1 MKGNLAVY
9 SSYFL
14 LLSSDR
20 FGLSDK
26 VSRLGIEMA
35 ANSARVL
42 RISLQTNDTCR
53 SVLNRAY
60 ILNYILRH
68 RKSELLWM
76 ILANGRIS
84 FIQQKANLYNEFELL
99 CSIDFLRQKSA
110 CQRIKGIILV
120 RSFGSKDMVDWLIRT
135 RLEKAET
142 SLSKTEV
149 PLISMGFAMGWWTKW
164 PGNFVLGQGF
174 LIQFF

>member
-60 ILNYILRH
+60 MSITFSITFSNIENQNYC
-68 RKSELLWM
+68 E
-76 ILANGRIS
+76 
-84 FIQQKANLYNEFELL
+84 
-99 CSIDFLRQKSA
+99 
-110 CQRIKGIILV
+110 
-120 RSFGSKDMVDWLIRT
+120 
-135 RLEKAET
+135 
-142 SLSKTEV
+142 
-149 PLISMGFAMGWWTKW
+149 
-164 PGNFVLGQGF
+164 
-174 LIQFF
+174 